1 MSLIL
6 CEIHFFPT
14 QTLYNTHQNILHNIH
29 NLHEDRRKF
38 RLTFKDDDNR
48 RMPFRISSSKNDV
61 LTKKS
66 LADLISCVYIFIILQ
81 KLDMP
86 KTSYIYT
93 SPSSEIWWS
102 ISELWIKGLNIG
114 KTNQKSFVEGH
125 ILSCVLILE
134 IQIAGEKLELKYVHK
149 KCPKNCNIF
158 WN

>member
-1 MSLIL
+1 MALIFWISKVL
-6 CEIHFFPT
+6 PPCTIKNAKFHILDIHVKVIFFPT

-29 NLHEDRRKF
+29 NLHEETGGNF
-38 RLTFKDDDNR
+38 GWL
-48 RMPFRISSSKNDV
+48 SKMTIIAGCRFES
-61 LTKKS
+61 LPLKMMFWQKKS

-114 KTNQKSFVEGH
+114 KTNHKSFVEEH
-125 ILSCVLILE
+125 ILSCVLNWSW
-134 IQIAGEKLELKYVHK
+134 K
-149 KCPKNCNIF
+149 
-158 WN
+158 